1 MRSWKA
7 WTLALT
13 AIGVACIFP
22 TDGCGCPPVPAI
34 AVLFG
39 RVETPEGAAVE
50 QATVI
55 AYVGQG
61 GGECG
66 RHEVPDNQG
75 QTRSDGTYRLDIS
88 GLSEGESTCVLVR
101 VRAPAGSL
109 FLDAP
114 DTAITVALRYAP
126 PVDSARVD
134 VTLRAP

>member
-7 WTLALT
+7 SALALT

-22 TDGCGCPPVPAI
+22 TDGCGCTPVPAI

-50 QATVI
+50 QAAVF
-55 AYVGQG
+55 AYIGQG

-66 RHEVPDNQG
+66 RHEAPDDQG
-75 QTRSDGTYRLDIS
+75 QTQRDGTYRLDIA
-88 GLSEGESTCVLVR
+88 GPLEGESTCVLVR
-101 VRAPAGSL
+101 VQAPVGSL
-109 FLDAP
+109 LLDAP
-114 DTAITVALRYAP
+114 DTAITLALRYAP

-134 VTLRAP
+134 ATLRAP